1 MTAMERYELE
11 AWLGPA
17 LEDLSP
23 EQVDRLH
30 RVADDIAARYPD
42 NAADREAALTA
53 ATRYLLGELTVEEA
67 GRRRRETM
75 AAERHA
81 RVQAVQV
88 AAMAEEDGM
97 PTAVAAR
104 AAGIDRQVLIRRRAA
119 WWLTE

>member
-11 AWLGPA
+11 AWLGPV

-30 RVADDIAARYPD
+30 RVADDIAARYPG

-67 GRRRRETM
+67 GRRRRETRD
-75 AAERHA
+75 AERHA